1 VYAGASTRVLVR
13 LDAGADIAALVQNT
27 GEPGGPVLTRGE
39 RAEVG
44 FGREH
49 VYRVSTDAAAQEQ
62 DPTSDHRVRGAVSQ
76 EGHT

>member
-1 VYAGASTRVLVR
+1 VL
-13 LDAGADIAALVQNT
+13 A
-27 GEPGGPVLTRGE
+27 RGE

-49 VYRVSTDAAAQEQ
+49 VYRVTTDGATAEEQ